1 MKIIKYN
8 SDVLYIFILFAQGAM
23 AHWKRWEHDA
33 QGNLDLQVREALP
46 PMIQP
51 ERGIMESVSST
62 ITHLVTNYES
72 KIKIG
77 GTEVWFSS
85 NRNRIKRDADWKI
98 TELELKVSGNNKTLV
113 VFKVYI
119 EDYVI
124 KHKKKTKNHE
134 EYDFIDTLVIHRVV
148 KVSQPRIF
156 GDKDGHDIQSFRY
169 FRYLEGTLRL
179 PWLIEKIK
187 TELSNAILHFSRN
200 SL

>member
-1 MKIIKYN
+1 M
-8 SDVLYIFILFAQGAM
+8 AQEKGLG
-23 AHWKRWEHDA
+23 HDG
-33 QGNLDLQVREALP
+33 QGSLDLQVRENIP
-46 PMIQP
+46 PMSQS
-51 ERGIMESVSST
+51 ETGIMEPVSST
-62 ITHLVTNYES
+62 VTRLITDYES
-72 KIKIG
+72 KIKLG

-85 NRNRIKRDADWKI
+85 PRNRIKRDADWKI
-98 TELELKVSGNNKTLV
+98 TELELKVSGNKKTLV
-113 VFKVYI
+113 AFKIHI

-134 EYDFIDTLVIHRVV
+134 EYDFIDNLVIHRVV

-156 GDKDGHDIQSFRY
+156 GDKEGHDIQGFGY